1 VGRKA
6 PIAWDPAREDEK
18 MNPPPHLSDFGDL
31 DTATLMRH
39 LPGVAF
45 PADKEQVASTAE
57 KHGAPQEAVQRIRE
71 TSRQRFNGPE
81 EVLQAVQGH

>member
-1 VGRKA
+1 
-6 PIAWDPAREDEK
+6 
-18 MNPPPHLSDFGDL
+18 MNPPHLGEFSNL

-39 LPGVAF
+39 LPGVKF
-45 PADKEQVASTAE
+45 PDKQHVASAAE

>member
-1 VGRKA
+1 
-6 PIAWDPAREDEK
+6 
-18 MNPPPHLSDFGDL
+18 MNPPPHLSDFGNL

-39 LPGVAF
+39 LPGVRF
-45 PADKEQVASTAE
+45 PAEKEQVALTAE
-57 KHGAPQEAVQRIRE
+57 NNGASQEVVQRIRN

>member
-1 VGRKA
+1 
-6 PIAWDPAREDEK
+6 
-18 MNPPPHLSDFGDL
+18 MNPPPHLSDFGNL

-39 LPGVAF
+39 LPDVRF
-45 PADKEQVASTAE
+45 PAEKEQVASTAE
-57 KHGAPQEAVQRIRE
+57 NNGAPQEVVQRIRN

>member
-1 VGRKA
+1 M
-6 PIAWDPAREDEK
+6 EDED
-18 MNPPPHLSDFGDL
+18 MNPPPHLSDFANL

-39 LPGVAF
+39 LPGVVF
-45 PADKEQVASTAE
+45 PAEKEQVASTAE
-57 KHGAPQEAVQRIRE
+57 NNGAPQEVVQRIRN